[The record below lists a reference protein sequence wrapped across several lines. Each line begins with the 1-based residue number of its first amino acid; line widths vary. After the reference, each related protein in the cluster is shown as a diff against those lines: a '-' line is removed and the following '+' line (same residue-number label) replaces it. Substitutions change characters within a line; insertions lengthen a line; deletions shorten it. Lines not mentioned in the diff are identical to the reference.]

1 VRCVAVRF
9 GESAIIAVDGN
20 ARKTAR
26 SARSSSMFRRQNDAP
41 TANSFQ
47 IQAAP
52 EKRPAA
58 PPKGVSV
65 LGPTLSIK
73 GGELSF
79 DEDLII
85 EGTVEGKIAHQGH
98 HLTIGKNGRVKAN
111 IRARLITV
119 YGTVEGDLHGDEG
132 VEISASARVTG
143 NVVGPR
149 VTLEGGAT
157 FKGSITTGED
167 LRAAA
172 RSAPAAATTQVDAG
186 RATQGAV
193 AETASFAMRGS
204 AATVTR

>member
-1 VRCVAVRF
+1 
-9 GESAIIAVDGN
+9 
-20 ARKTAR
+20 
-26 SARSSSMFRRQNDAP
+26 MFKKQSDAP
-41 TANSFQ
+41 KANSFQ
-47 IQAAP
+47 IEASP
-52 EKRPAA
+52 ERRPTA

-157 FKGSITTGED
+157 FKGSITTGDD

-172 RSAPAAATTQVDAG
+172 RPAPAPQAAPVREQVQGTASDEGRDARG

-193 AETASFAMRGS
+193 AEAPSFAMRGS

>member
-1 VRCVAVRF
+1 
-9 GESAIIAVDGN
+9 
-20 ARKTAR
+20 
-26 SARSSSMFRRQNDAP
+26 MFRKQNDAP

-47 IQAAP
+47 IQASP
-52 EKRPAA
+52 EKRPTA

-149 VTLEGGAT
+149 VTLEGGAS
-157 FKGSITTGED
+157 FKGSITTGDD

-172 RSAPAAATTQVDAG
+172 RPAPAAQTAPVDASIDARG
-186 RATQGAV
+186 RATQAAV
-193 AETASFAMRGS
+193 AETPSFAMRGS
-204 AATVTR
+204 ALTR

>member
-1 VRCVAVRF
+1 MWNRKENEMPNTSPQRPSDDGPRQSIVSKEF
-9 GESAIIAVDGN
+9 GDAPSP
-20 ARKTAR
+20 
-26 SARSSSMFRRQNDAP
+26 SSS
-41 TANSFQ
+41 Q
-47 IQAAP
+47 IQRTP
-52 EKRPAA
+52 R
-58 PPKGVSV
+58 GSV
-65 LGPTLSIK
+65 GKSICIR
-73 GGELSF
+73 GELTGN
-79 DEDLII
+79 EDLTI
-85 EGTVEGKIAHQGH
+85 EGTVEGKIAHQSH

-186 RATQGAV
+186 RATQGAA
-193 AETASFAMRGS
+193 AETPSFAMRGS

>member
-1 VRCVAVRF
+1 
-9 GESAIIAVDGN
+9 
-20 ARKTAR
+20 
-26 SARSSSMFRRQNDAP
+26 MFRKQNDAP

-47 IQAAP
+47 IQASP

-58 PPKGVSV
+58 PAKGVSV

-98 HLTIGKNGRVKAN
+98 HLTIGKSGRVKAN

-119 YGTVEGDLHGDEG
+119 YGSVEGDLHGDDG

-157 FKGSITTGED
+157 FKGSITTGDD
-167 LRAAA
+167 LRAPV
-172 RSAPAAATTQVDAG
+172 RSAPAAPPAQVDAG
-186 RATQGAV
+186 RAAQARAGMPEVEQRREQLPGPV
-193 AETASFAMRGS
+193 ADTPSFAMRGS
-204 AATVTR
+204 AGAVTR

>member
-1 VRCVAVRF
+1 
-9 GESAIIAVDGN
+9 
-20 ARKTAR
+20 
-26 SARSSSMFRRQNDAP
+26 MFRKQNDAP
-41 TANSFQ
+41 AANSFQ
-47 IQAAP
+47 IDASA
-52 EKRPAA
+52 ERRPAA

-149 VTLEGGAT
+149 VTLEGGAV
-157 FKGSITTGED
+157 FKGSITTGDD

-172 RSAPAAATTQVDAG
+172 RPAPAAPAAQVDAG
-186 RATQGAV
+186 RATQGAAAADV
-193 AETASFAMRGS
+193 PSFAMRGT
-204 AATVTR
+204 AGTATR

>member
-1 VRCVAVRF
+1 
-9 GESAIIAVDGN
+9 
-20 ARKTAR
+20 
-26 SARSSSMFRRQNDAP
+26 MFRKQNDAP

-47 IQAAP
+47 IQASP

-58 PPKGVSV
+58 PPKAVSV

-98 HLTIGKNGRVKAN
+98 HLTIGKSGRVKAN

-167 LRAAA
+167 LRSARAAPVDPA
-172 RSAPAAATTQVDAG
+172 HAILDGHGSAT
-186 RATQGAV
+186 REAV
-193 AETASFAMRGS
+193 AETPSFSMRGS
-204 AATVTR
+204 SLTGAR

>member
-1 VRCVAVRF
+1 
-9 GESAIIAVDGN
+9 
-20 ARKTAR
+20 
-26 SARSSSMFRRQNDAP
+26 MFKKQSDAP
-41 TANSFQ
+41 KANSFQ
-47 IQAAP
+47 IEASP
-52 EKRPAA
+52 ERRPTA

-132 VEISASARVTG
+132 VE
-143 NVVGPR
+143 
-149 VTLEGGAT
+149 GGAT
-157 FKGSITTGED
+157 FKGSITTGDD

-172 RSAPAAATTQVDAG
+172 RPAPAPQAAPVREPLQGTASDEGRDARG

-193 AETASFAMRGS
+193 AEAPSFAMRGS

>member
-1 VRCVAVRF
+1 
-9 GESAIIAVDGN
+9 
-20 ARKTAR
+20 
-26 SARSSSMFRRQNDAP
+26 MFRKQNDAP

-47 IQAAP
+47 IQASP

-58 PPKGVSV
+58 PPKAVSV

-98 HLTIGKNGRVKAN
+98 HLTIGKSGRVKAN

-157 FKGSITTGED
+157 FSHTFDEAGTYPYTCLIHPEMRGTVTVAG
-167 LRAAA
+167 AADA
-172 RSAPAAATTQVDAG
+172 VAPSVVPAASPSAP
-186 RATQGAV
+186 
-193 AETASFAMRGS
+193 SS
-204 AATVTR
+204 AWRC

>member
-1 VRCVAVRF
+1 
-9 GESAIIAVDGN
+9 
-20 ARKTAR
+20 
-26 SARSSSMFRRQNDAP
+26 MFRKQNDAP

-47 IQAAP
+47 MDASP
-52 EKRPAA
+52 ERRPAA

-157 FKGSITTGED
+157 FKGSITTGDD
-167 LRAAA
+167 LRATA
-172 RSAPAAATTQVDAG
+172 RPAPAAPATQVDPA
-186 RATQGAV
+186 RAAQGAAV
-193 AETASFAMRGS
+193 ADVPSFAMRGT
-204 AATVTR
+204 AATATR

>member
-1 VRCVAVRF
+1 
-9 GESAIIAVDGN
+9 
-20 ARKTAR
+20 
-26 SARSSSMFRRQNDAP
+26 MFRKQNDAP
-41 TANSFQ
+41 TTNSFQ
-47 IQAAP
+47 IQASP
-52 EKRPAA
+52 ERRPAA

-111 IRARLITV
+111 VRARLITV

-132 VEISASARVTG
+132 VEISASAHVTG
-143 NVVGPR
+143 NVIGPR

-157 FKGSITTGED
+157 FKGTITTGD
-167 LRAAA
+167 GARTPARAA
-172 RSAPAAATTQVDAG
+172 PADPADAILDSRGKATPP
-186 RATQGAV
+186 GAV
-193 AETASFAMRGS
+193 AETPSFAMRGS
-204 AATVTR
+204 AGTVTR

>member
-9 GESAIIAVDGN
+9 GESAIIAADGETK
-20 ARKTAR
+20 RI
-26 SARSSSMFRRQNDAP
+26 ARSSTMFRKQNDAP

-47 IQAAP
+47 MDASP
-52 EKRPAA
+52 ERRPAA

-157 FKGSITTGED
+157 FKGSITTGDD
-167 LRAAA
+167 LRAA
-172 RSAPAAATTQVDAG
+172 RTAPAAPATQVDAG
-186 RATQGAV
+186 RAAQGAAV
-193 AETASFAMRGS
+193 ADVPSFALRGT
-204 AATVTR
+204 ATTATR

>member
-1 VRCVAVRF
+1 
-9 GESAIIAVDGN
+9 
-20 ARKTAR
+20 
-26 SARSSSMFRRQNDAP
+26 MFRKQNDAP
-41 TANSFQ
+41 RVNSFQ
-47 IQAAP
+47 IDASA
-52 EKRPAA
+52 ERRPAA
-58 PPKGVSV
+58 PTKGVSV

-132 VEISASARVTG
+132 VEISASAHVTG

-167 LRAAA
+167 LRAA
-172 RSAPAAATTQVDAG
+172 RPAPAAPAVQADAA
-186 RATQGAV
+186 RAAQGAAV
-193 AETASFAMRGS
+193 AAEHAFTMRGT

>member
-1 VRCVAVRF
+1 
-9 GESAIIAVDGN
+9 
-20 ARKTAR
+20 
-26 SARSSSMFRRQNDAP
+26 
-41 TANSFQ
+41 
-47 IQAAP
+47 
-52 EKRPAA
+52 
-58 PPKGVSV
+58 
-65 LGPTLSIK
+65 LSIK

-98 HLTIGKNGRVKAN
+98 HLTIGKSGRVKAN

-132 VEISASARVTG
+132 VDISATARVTG

-167 LRAAA
+167 LRAARA
-172 RSAPAAATTQVDAG
+172 APVDPAHAILDGHGSAT
-186 RATQGAV
+186 REAV
-193 AETASFAMRGS
+193 AETPSFSMRGS
-204 AATVTR
+204 SGTGAR

>member
-1 VRCVAVRF
+1 
-9 GESAIIAVDGN
+9 
-20 ARKTAR
+20 
-26 SARSSSMFRRQNDAP
+26 MFRRQNDAP

-79 DEDLII
+79 DEDLVI

-167 LRAAA
+167 LHTAA
-172 RSAPAAATTQVDAG
+172 RSAPAAATTQADAG